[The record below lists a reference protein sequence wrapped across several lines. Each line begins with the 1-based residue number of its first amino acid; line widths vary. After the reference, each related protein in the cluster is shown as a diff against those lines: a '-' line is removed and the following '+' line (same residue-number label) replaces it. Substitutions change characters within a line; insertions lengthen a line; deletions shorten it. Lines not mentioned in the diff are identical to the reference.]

1 MGIFRTP
8 SQGDSISVALRK
20 LLQGG
25 WRGSQA
31 IYKFA
36 TKGAGSLDIKDQVW
50 GKEFSVLCWVRC
62 KPLGLLVSFLS
73 YAPQLKSCFPVHP
86 KEWPKAASCIPP
98 APPQSPCGWG
108 ASILRIAV
116 WGARIHSWRPDV
128 LIAATLLVYWCGRRW
143 FHFTS
148 PISEQ
153 QSLCLLNDITWCF
166 SNRYSLP

>member
-1 MGIFRTP
+1 VGIFRTP

-20 LLQGG
+20 VLQGG

-50 GKEFSVLCWVRC
+50 GKEFSVLCGGRC

-86 KEWPKAASCIPP
+86 KEWPKAASCIPRLLRNHRAGGMP
-98 APPQSPCGWG
+98 ASSG
-108 ASILRIAV
+108 
-116 WGARIHSWRPDV
+116 
-128 LIAATLLVYWCGRRW
+128 
-143 FHFTS
+143 
-148 PISEQ
+148 
-153 QSLCLLNDITWCF
+153 
-166 SNRYSLP
+166 